1 MKSRFSLICIIA
13 FAVALLSA
21 CGSAPKMYDTE
32 YKVSYHSNSQ
42 EAPPTNQWPI
52 STPSGQEY
60 SKQPQQ
66 QQAPIIVYP
75 PQQQQVQQPA
85 PVINVYTQQMPQQQQ
100 VQYLPQPQ
108 YQTPRQAYMSRQVIP
123 VDANGFGNDGR
134 YYGPGNTSMNGL
146 NDQRLPV
153 PTAVYPA
160 N

>member
-1 MKSRFSLICIIA
+1 M
-13 FAVALLSA
+13 LSA

-66 QQAPIIVYP
+66 QAPIIVYP
-75 PQQQQVQQPA
+75 PQQQMQQPA
-85 PVINVYTQQMPQQQQ
+85 PVINVYTQAPAPQMQQQ
-100 VQYLPQPQ
+100 QYLPQPQ

-123 VDANGFGNDGR
+123 VDSNGFGSDGR
-134 YYGPGNTSMNGL
+134 YYGPGNTSLNGL
-146 NDQRLPV
+146 QDQHLAV
-153 PTAVYPA
+153 PTAVY
-160 N
+160 NQ